1 MLTLSGTVFGLRIT
15 TKTDNCEN
23 KKNRRPTKIQTM
35 APSAS
40 ELREKNRMYKGIER
54 VKKKNLAEGRDECEG
69 LPHQDKI
76 HSRSAKTKKIH
87 KETTRSNKKRKANSL
102 LTRFRP
108 KSAKYVHEALEDLS
122 SEIEIWAQQE
132 NEKKKKSRRFV
143 KKRSEELKK
152 IQKKI
157 FDNIDLKWEC
167 NVTYCT
173 PEGWKFG
180 DFSVCNTENISKH
193 SYLLK
198 VKGLDWFEVKPSL
211 IEGAGLGLFAARVFE
226 KNSLL
231 LGIFMGQY
239 DPDDEKSTGYQFKNI
254 DPHPNGQQG
263 DTPYFGLHFA
273 NDPFYKKDIKA
284 MTKKQARNLKQKIN
298 IEFGGGYD
306 CRTIRRIE
314 KGSEIFVLYEAT
326 KTLKALKELN
336 DSK

>member
-1 MLTLSGTVFGLRIT
+1 
-15 TKTDNCEN
+15 
-23 KKNRRPTKIQTM
+23 M

-40 ELREKNRMYKGIER
+40 ELREKNRMYKDIER
-54 VKKKNLAEGRDECEG
+54 AKKKNLAEGRDECED

-76 HSRSAKTKKIH
+76 RSYPTKTKKD
-87 KETTRSNKKRKANSL
+87 KKTTRSNKKRKAASIV
-102 LTRFRP
+102 TRFRP
-108 KSAKYVHEALEDLS
+108 KSAKYVHEALEDLA
-122 SEIEIWAQQE
+122 SEIETWAQQE
-132 NEKKKKSRRFV
+132 NKKSRHFV
-143 KKRSEELKK
+143 KKRSKELQN
-152 IQKKI
+152 IQKNI
-157 FDNIDLKWEC
+157 LDNIDLKWEC

-211 IEGAGLGLFAARVFE
+211 IEGAGLGLFAARGFE

-326 KTLKALKELN
+326 KTLKVLKELN
-336 DSK
+336 DGK